1 MHLRKQEHESDSCKN
16 QDNDFNEIHISKE
29 NFNLGINTFGCSP
42 LKLVAHKDR
51 VSYAKRKMNKIHTA
65 TKKKTATVLDV
76 SLDLINDEP
85 KTKELCCK
93 SKQDLDSLM
102 ELIKAKFDISSK
114 PEKHKLL
121 TLVPESWNINY
132 TENYFSAS
140 QRMIK
145 TARHLKQM
153 HGIMAEPSKKEG
165 RSISEK

>member
-1 MHLRKQEHESDSCKN
+1 
-16 QDNDFNEIHISKE
+16 
-29 NFNLGINTFGCSP
+29 
-42 LKLVAHKDR
+42 
-51 VSYAKRKMNKIHTA
+51 MNKIHTA
-65 TKKKTATVLDV
+65 TKKKIATVLDV

-114 PEKHKLL
+114 PEKLKLL

-165 RSISEK
+165 RSISEKVKNLVHEFCQSDEYSRMCPGKKTVCLNPS